1 MILRS
6 LAPGRV
12 APASVATGR
21 ASQAPITAA
30 CHRLNE
36 PPACDNTCRG
46 PSKFLR
52 SFRGLPQNFSQ
63 FALRRKVPLGDAMI
77 VAAHKRYGSGLGQGE
92 EFLRC
97 FQITTVFA
105 VGIDHDRPPQC

>member
-1 MILRS
+1 MILCS
-6 LAPGRV
+6 L
-12 APASVATGR
+12 APASVAIGR
-21 ASQAPITAA
+21 ASQAPITVA
-30 CHRLNE
+30 CHRLTE
-36 PPACDNTCRG
+36 PPACNNTCRG

-92 EFLRC
+92 EFIRR
-97 FQITTVFA
+97 FQITTVSA
-105 VGIDHDRPPQC
+105 LGINHDHPPSCPLI